1 MLSQFI
7 KPYDRIELQRV
18 ERIKYNEDEQDGAKK
33 KVYHSSV
40 CEILSEDR
48 LEISMPMEKAKLLL
62 LEVDGE
68 YDVYFYTENGL
79 YQCFARVLDRYKS
92 NNIYMVLMELTSNLR
107 KQQRREY
114 YRFSCALEM
123 SAFGLSEEEQEEV
136 LETIWVVN
144 GKRLSRSVIV
154 DISGGGLRFVSEQ
167 KYEPESLVGC
177 IYHLMVNRRL
187 KEYNLVGRIL
197 SAREL
202 DNKPGFYEYRLQYV
216 NINKDEREEIIRYIF
231 QEERKNRKKE
241 LGE

>member
-7 KPYDRIELQRV
+7 QPGDRIELQRV
-18 ERIKYNEDEQDGAKK
+18 ERVKYNEDENDTAKK
-33 KVYHSSV
+33 KIYRSSV
-40 CEILSEDR
+40 CEIISEDR
-48 LEISMPMEKAKLLL
+48 LEIAMPMEKAKLLL

-68 YDVYFYTENGL
+68 YDVYFYTSTGL
-79 YQCFARVLDRYKS
+79 YQCFARVLDRYKT

-123 SAFGLSEEEQEEV
+123 SAFELSEEEETEV
-136 LETIWVVN
+136 LKTGRVVN
-144 GKRLSRSVIV
+144 GRRLNRSVIV

-167 KYEPESLVGC
+167 KYEPESLVCC
-177 IYHLMVNRRL
+177 IYHLMIDRRL
-187 KEYNLVGRIL
+187 KEYNLVGKIL

-216 NINKDEREEIIRYIF
+216 NINKEEREEIIRYIF
-231 QEERKNRKKE
+231 QEERKNRKRE